1 MKNKSTKK
9 EKRMITL
16 TEKET
21 LLAQE
26 LINNNDGTDAHIC
39 NSEFIDI
46 KSLKFSVETL
56 KGVFSSLVKKGLLN
70 YSDTN
75 DNGEIYRWSIPVD
88 EEVQSQGCNIEYNN
102 KPFRPFG
109 NSEDWFYGSQI
120 KITCIETY
128 LDFLNIYNSKLEQ
141 HKATNYLK

>member
-1 MKNKSTKK
+1 MF
-9 EKRMITL
+9 
-16 TEKET
+16 
-21 LLAQE
+21 
-26 LINNNDGTDAHIC
+26 G
-39 NSEFIDI
+39 
-46 KSLKFSVETL
+46 
-56 KGVFSSLVKKGLLN
+56 SLVQKGLLD

-128 LDFLNIYNSKLEQ
+128 LDFLNIYNSKLENIKGE
-141 HKATNYLK
+141 HNGTFIFSFSIINSNNFNWGEK